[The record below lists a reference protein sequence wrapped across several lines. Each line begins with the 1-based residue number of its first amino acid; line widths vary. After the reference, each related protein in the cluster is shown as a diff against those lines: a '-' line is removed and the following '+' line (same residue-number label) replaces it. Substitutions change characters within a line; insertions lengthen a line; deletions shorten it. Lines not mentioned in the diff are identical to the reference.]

1 MRAKSRVRMS
11 VSQQEKCVNSDG
23 KGLHDA
29 GQSQAAKKHNEE
41 EDKRQ
46 CNGVEEVG
54 PGPQ

>member
-54 PGPQ
+54 PGPP